1 MSGEAKWT
9 YGEER
14 DFVDPQ
20 TGEVIKERPV
30 LFEGMGK
37 RRKVRANAMGF
48 VVLNMDAAVTAGRF
62 LGGPGMLILMEA
74 ARQWRMGNGAVSLTT
89 AFCERLGVTPR
100 GARTAV
106 VELEGMEAETGWLK
120 VMRAGN
126 KAVAVVLTA
135 EGLTRI
141 WHRGGSEE
149 AL

>member
-48 VVLNMDAAVTAGRF
+48 VVLNMDAAVTAGRVAPAP
-62 LGGPGMLILMEA
+62 GDCRRRGPPSSAGHGPG
-74 ARQWRMGNGAVSLTT
+74 Q
-89 AFCERLGVTPR
+89 
-100 GARTAV
+100 
-106 VELEGMEAETGWLK
+106 
-120 VMRAGN
+120 
-126 KAVAVVLTA
+126 
-135 EGLTRI
+135 
-141 WHRGGSEE
+141 
-149 AL
+149 